1 MAEIHGSCDPAF
13 ESVRGLLQEQF
24 AQGDEVGASLCV
36 NIDGKNVVDLW
47 GGHANA
53 DKSKPWEKD
62 TITGVF
68 SSTKVV
74 SGLAAHILVDRS
86 LLDVNEKVATYW
98 PEFGSNGKENVKV
111 SHILSHSS
119 GVPAWEGVI
128 TPEEMQDVETS
139 TKRLAAQAPWYT
151 PGSQNVYQTS
161 THGHLIGEL
170 VRRIT
175 GKSLTQF
182 ITDEI
187 ANPLGADFHLGIPEE
202 NWSRTA
208 DIIPFPPEAAAAF
221 QFDPDSFIGRAAAG
235 SALLPHLPNDPNFR
249 KSENGAFGGF
259 SNARALARI
268 GSIVSLDGIVD
279 GKQYLSPHTL
289 DEMMKEQIQGDDP
302 VLFVYMRFALGL
314 GLPPGKVFP
323 SVPEGDGICFW
334 GGWGGSMLVMDRRR
348 RMTIAYIMNQ
358 MEFRTIGGARAQEYI
373 QDIYKSFDA
382 GKLHI

>member
-13 ESVRGLLQEQF
+13 ESVRGLLQQQF
-24 AQGDEVGASLCV
+24 AQGNEVGASLSV
-36 NIDGKNVVDLW
+36 NIDGKTVVDLW
-47 GGHANA
+47 GGHADA

-74 SGLAAHILVDRS
+74 SGLAAHILVDRG

-187 ANPLGADFHLGIPEE
+187 ANPLGADFHLGIAEE
-202 NWSRTA
+202 DWPRTA
-208 DIIPFPPEAAAAF
+208 EIIPFPPETAAAF
-221 QFDPDSFIGRAAAG
+221 QFDPDSFLGRTAAG

-249 KSENGAFGGF
+249 KSENGSSGGF
-259 SNARALARI
+259 SNARALAAI
-268 GSIVSLDGIVD
+268 GSIVLLDGIVD

-289 DEMMKEQIQGDDP
+289 DEMMKEQSKEMIQCS
-302 VLFVYMRFALGL
+302 LFTCALHLDSGYHL
-314 GLPPGKVFP
+314 VKTSLLSRKMMVFV
-323 SVPEGDGICFW
+323 S
-334 GGWGGSMLVMDRRR
+334 
-348 RMTIAYIMNQ
+348 
-358 MEFRTIGGARAQEYI
+358 GAVGE
-373 QDIYKSFDA
+373 D
-382 GKLHI
+382 LC